1 MSDLSDVGA
10 VVKSVSI
17 DNMLNQRAAVLQ
29 RVERALSMLREA
41 QRIAAAANIG
51 FPRLKIDENPYSLR
65 VGLLDD
71 DRAVEAMTEI
81 SKVVD
86 RFAWQHL
93 MNESGLR
100 TFMDAKAR
108 EDWGRAINNNDF
120 PEFTFPNISAT
131 FRMLHGSRIDM
142 FERGVIAVFKY
153 LSWDYKTNS
162 PFAFGK
168 RIVMRGI
175 RGQVTRSGHKWGCAK
190 NFGYVNHR
198 RTDGLDDLIRVF
210 SVLDGKPEPDH
221 RNGMWCQISDADH
234 RKEDFYDGPY
244 FHLRWFLNGN
254 GHLTFKRPDL
264 VDKMNRILAKH
275 YPGALPNDKH
285 TGAI

>member
-1 MSDLSDVGA
+1 MSDLSDIGA

-17 DNMLNQRAAVLQ
+17 DNMLNQRAAVMQ
-29 RVERALSMLREA
+29 RVEQALAILREA
-41 QRIAAAANIG
+41 RDLAGAANIG
-51 FPRLKIDENPYSLR
+51 FPRFKIDENVYSLSAT
-65 VGLLDD
+65 LLDND
-71 DRAVEAMTEI
+71 CAAEVMEKI
-81 SKVVD
+81 GKLVD
-86 RFAWQHL
+86 RFAWQHM

-108 EDWGRAINNNDF
+108 EDWGRAIEKYDF
-120 PEFTFPNISAT
+120 PEFTFQNISAT
-131 FRMLHGSRIDM
+131 FRMLYSSRMDM
-142 FERGVIAVFKY
+142 FERGVVAVFRY
-153 LSWDYKTNS
+153 LSWDYKTNR

-168 RIVMRGI
+168 RVVMRGI
-175 RGQVTRSGHKWGCAK
+175 RAHVTGSGHKWGCPK
-190 NFGYVNHR
+190 NFGYLSHHGTNA
-198 RTDGLDDLIRVF
+198 LDDLVRVF

-221 RNGMWCQISDADH
+221 RGGMWSQISGADH

-285 TGAI
+285 AEGK

>member
-29 RVERALSMLREA
+29 RVENALGLLREA
-41 QRIAAAANIG
+41 RSIADAAHIG

-65 VGLLDD
+65 AGLLDD
-71 DRAVEAMTEI
+71 DRAAEVMTEI
-81 SKVVD
+81 GKLVD
-86 RFAWQHL
+86 RFAWQHM

-100 TFMDAKAR
+100 TFMDARAR
-108 EDWGRAINNNDF
+108 EDWNKAIQKNDF

-131 FRMLHGSRIDM
+131 FRMLHSSRIDM

-153 LSWDYKTNS
+153 LSWDYKTNR

-175 RGQVTRSGHKWGCAK
+175 RGYVTRSGHKWGCPK
-190 NFGYVNHR
+190 NFGYLNHGG
-198 RTDGLDDLIRVF
+198 TDALDDLVRVF

-221 RNGMWCQISDADH
+221 RNGMWSQISGADS
-234 RKEDFYDGPY
+234 RKEDFVDGPY

-285 TGAI
+285 AEAA